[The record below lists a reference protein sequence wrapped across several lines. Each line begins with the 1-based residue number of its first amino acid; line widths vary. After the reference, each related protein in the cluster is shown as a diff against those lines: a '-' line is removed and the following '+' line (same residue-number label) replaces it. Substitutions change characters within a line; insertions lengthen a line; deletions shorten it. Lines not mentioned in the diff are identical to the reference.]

1 MGHSSLNMELRWL
14 IEVSVMGLL
23 LTVTTSQKYPQ
34 PKSTSYPNER
44 APLANRYNS
53 DRPTMTT
60 DDDYLPVAAI
70 EPGYGTNSPGGNYN
84 QYPNPAGGSD
94 NDSTKYPAKD
104 YHVPLSYCPEVGGL
118 ESHCRPAKDCA
129 VWYNIVRTIP
139 GTSCTLEKRTRRPRN
154 MLSQHALQWFNAA
167 SRLYD

>member
-1 MGHSSLNMELRWL
+1 MELRWL

-53 DRPTMTT
+53 DRPIMTT

-70 EPGYGTNSPGGNYN
+70 EPSTARILPEETTTN
-84 QYPNPAGGSD
+84 
-94 NDSTKYPAKD
+94 TTIR
-104 YHVPLSYCPEVGGL
+104 PEEVIMTAL
-118 ESHCRPAKDCA
+118 
-129 VWYNIVRTIP
+129 NTQ
-139 GTSCTLEKRTRRPRN
+139 PRIT
-154 MLSQHALQWFNAA
+154 M
-167 SRLYD
+167 SR

>member
-1 MGHSSLNMELRWL
+1 
-14 IEVSVMGLL
+14 MGLL

-53 DRPTMTT
+53 DRPIMTT

-70 EPGYGTNSPGGNYN
+70 EPVYGTNSPGGNYN
-84 QYPNPAGGSD
+84 QYNNPAGGSD

-118 ESHCRPAKDCA
+118 ESHCRPAKYCVPTGQRLRRVVQYRSYDSRNFLHA
-129 VWYNIVRTIP
+129 R
-139 GTSCTLEKRTRRPRN
+139 KRTRL
-154 MLSQHALQWFNAA
+154 LSQHALQWFNAA